1 MKRALLLICV
11 LFSAIYVS
19 AQTFPKKAD
28 RIIIETQQTNV
39 ESAMLQAAGK
49 LLDEK
54 IVIDVID
61 YKLGYI
67 TTKVFNERSNLFQKF
82 LLRFSSENG
91 YIAITLSGQ
100 YIIGA
105 YEKDETSLGWTHIDN
120 SGIKGSF
127 QQIAWNSLV
136 AKAKTFG
143 TISAGNQPEEIS
155 K

>member
-54 IVIDVID
+54 NCD
-61 YKLGYI
+61 
-67 TTKVFNERSNLFQKF
+67 
-82 LLRFSSENG
+82 
-91 YIAITLSGQ
+91 
-100 YIIGA
+100 
-105 YEKDETSLGWTHIDN
+105 
-120 SGIKGSF
+120 
-127 QQIAWNSLV
+127 
-136 AKAKTFG
+136 
-143 TISAGNQPEEIS
+143 
-155 K
+155 